1 MRAIRDPRLVSTASS
16 PQRSMAGSTASVVIL
31 AVLLLALLSPRPALA
46 AGPYQIVGTAGSAF
60 GNLARTELTVQ
71 VGMNPLDRFRFYR
84 LVQNTPAGGANGAIL
99 FLPPL
104 GPGYSFYEQR
114 DPSGAFGTAIT
125 EYFALRGFDVYG
137 YSGRFE
143 GLPAGGCEAGVFDCS
158 VMSGWNIQ
166 SMVEDI
172 AFVRS
177 QIEVFNPG
185 AGVVAGG
192 NSLGGIL
199 AVAVA
204 NAAPDD
210 YEGVILWEGM
220 LATPDPAVQALNQG
234 YCAVLEAQ
242 LAGGLVFD
250 GFGGNLLKK
259 VAHLADVNPDGLSPI
274 PLFPPGFSNHQILV
288 LTLSVPTP
296 GPVTMP
302 VPGYFFLS
310 GSLADDQFD
319 FASEPRLFE
328 SVEQFVGYAPLV
340 LVRDISC
347 HLAGI
352 DTTHVANLGSFDG
365 AVLAIGGGHGFGPY
379 LDDQTAM
386 FGTADV
392 TFLLEPDFG
401 HIDHFMTPKHREFAE
416 RPIWE
421 WARRVLGD

>member
-1 MRAIRDPRLVSTASS
+1 MHAMNHRWLVLAALLTAN
-16 PQRSMAGSTASVVIL
+16 
-31 AVLLLALLSPRPALA
+31 LALAHSAAA
-46 AGPYQIVGTAGSAF
+46 AGPYQIVGTATSQFGS
-60 GNLARTELTVQ
+60 LARTEFTVQ
-71 VGMNPLDRFRFYR
+71 VGVNPLDRFRFYR
-84 LVQNTPAGGANGAIL
+84 LVQDTPAGGDGGSIL

-114 DPSGAFGTAIT
+114 DPSGALGTAIT
-125 EYFALRGFDVYG
+125 EYFALRGYDVYG

-158 VMSGWNIQ
+158 VMSGWDIQ
-166 SMVEDI
+166 SMVDDV

-177 QIEVFNPG
+177 QIELLHPG
-185 AGVVAGG
+185 TGVVAGG

-234 YCAVLEAQ
+234 YCAVIEAQ

-259 VAHLADVNPDGLSPI
+259 VAHLGDTNPDGLSPI
-274 PLFPPGFSNHQILV
+274 PLFPPGFTNHQILL

-296 GPVTMP
+296 GPITMP

-310 GSLADDQFD
+310 GSLADDRFD
-319 FASEPRLFE
+319 FASEARLFDSIE
-328 SVEQFVGYAPLV
+328 RFVAYAPLV

-347 HLAGI
+347 HLAGV

-365 AVLAIGGGHGFGPY
+365 AVLAIGGGHGFGPF
-379 LDDQTAM
+379 LADQAAM
-386 FGTADV
+386 LGTSDV
-392 TFLLEPDFG
+392 TVLIEPDFG
-401 HIDHFMTPKHREFAE
+401 HIDHFMTPHHRQFVE

-421 WARRVLGD
+421 WARRVLD